1 MGESEGFY
9 WNIKFDP
16 WVEKKQEQ
24 LLDSLPPLEELL
36 DTVKRDLCSGAHDPC
51 MKTPVSGFQLCG
63 LLSCYIVSE
72 CDELSHM
79 DNIDSGSL
87 TLREPTE
94 EEIMKAVL
102 LKGILDT
109 LTDIPCYETLN
120 VTLSEEGKKQHQAI
134 LDRIAKSVNTE
145 STRDGAGDTGAQ
157 P

>member
-1 MGESEGFY
+1 
-9 WNIKFDP
+9 
-16 WVEKKQEQ
+16 
-24 LLDSLPPLEELL
+24 
-36 DTVKRDLCSGAHDPC
+36 
-51 MKTPVSGFQLCG
+51 MKTPVSVFQLCG

-79 DNIDSGSL
+79 DNIDSGLL

-120 VTLSEEGKKQHQAI
+120 GVIRPFFVSP
-134 LDRIAKSVNTE
+134 RISIKVREPA
-145 STRDGAGDTGAQ
+145 
-157 P
+157 